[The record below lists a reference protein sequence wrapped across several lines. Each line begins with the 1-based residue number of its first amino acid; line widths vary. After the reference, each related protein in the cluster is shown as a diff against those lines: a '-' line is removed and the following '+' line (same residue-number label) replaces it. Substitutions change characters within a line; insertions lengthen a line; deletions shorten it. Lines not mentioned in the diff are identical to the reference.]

1 VQLFTSESFESSLK
15 LTDIMSKSMA
25 AFTISDDISTDVAQ
39 AILTKQKEWGRDP
52 KALLN
57 VVRIVHDTLRD
68 LSLRSTTDSPTNES
82 HSAASSS

>member
-1 VQLFTSESFESSLK
+1 
-15 LTDIMSKSMA
+15 MSKSMA

-52 KALLN
+52 NALLN

-68 LSLRSTTDSPTNES
+68 LSLRSTTDSRTNKS
-82 HSAASSS
+82 RPAAGSG

>member
-39 AILTKQKEWGRDP
+39 AILTKQEEWGRDP
-52 KALLN
+52 NALLN
-57 VVRIVHDTLRD
+57 VVRMVHDTLRD
-68 LSLRSTTDSPTNES
+68 LSLRSTTDSQTNES
-82 HSAASSS
+82 HSATGSC